1 MAAIGSKTG
10 FDRDR
15 FFWPGGAAA
24 GRELPHRVWG
34 FSMPVM
40 DFAYGF
46 QLIEPGK
53 PLERIDLPPLQPSP
67 KGVIVQVAGCGVC
80 HTDIGFAV
88 DGVPTRHPLPLI
100 LGHEISGH
108 VVMAGD
114 EVSEWIGRAVIIP
127 AVVPCGACAACRA
140 GRPTICRDQ
149 FMPGNHG
156 HGGFATHVQVPANGL
171 CPVPKDLPAGLT
183 LEMLSVVADA
193 VTTPLEAIHR
203 ADLSSA
209 DIAVFVGA
217 GGVGG
222 FGVQLAAALGAEV
235 IAIDIDARRLELATS
250 HGARLALDASTTDFK
265 EIRQAVRSFVRD
277 SDRSPLGL
285 KIFETSGT
293 PPGQETAYGLLD
305 PGAHLAVVGYTP
317 RKIELRL
324 SNLMAFDATAQGN
337 WGSSPEIYP
346 EALRLVL
353 EGNVILEPFVE
364 THPLEE
370 APAVLQAVAAHE
382 ISRRAILVPS
392 ER

>member
-1 MAAIGSKTG
+1 
-10 FDRDR
+10 
-15 FFWPGGAAA
+15 
-24 GRELPHRVWG
+24 
-34 FSMPVM
+34 MPVM
-40 DFAYGF
+40 NFAYGF

-53 PLERIDLPPLQPSP
+53 PLERIDLPPLQPAP
-67 KGVIVQVAGCGVC
+67 NGVIVQVAGCGVC

-100 LGHEISGH
+100 LGHEISGR
-108 VVMAGD
+108 VVMAGE

-127 AVVPCGACAACRA
+127 AVVPCGVCAACQA

-171 CPVPKDLPAGLT
+171 CPVPEVLPVGLT

-235 IAIDIDARRLELATS
+235 IAIDIDAGRLDLATS

-293 PPGQETAYGLLD
+293 PQGQETAYGLLD
-305 PGAHLAVVGYTP
+305 PGAHLAVVGYSP

-337 WGSSPEIYP
+337 WGSAPERYP
-346 EALRLVL
+346 EALQMVLDGSVVL
-353 EGNVILEPFVE
+353 EPYVE
-364 THPLEE
+364 IHPLEQ
-370 APAVLQAVAAHE
+370 APAVIQAVTAHE

-392 ER
+392 WE